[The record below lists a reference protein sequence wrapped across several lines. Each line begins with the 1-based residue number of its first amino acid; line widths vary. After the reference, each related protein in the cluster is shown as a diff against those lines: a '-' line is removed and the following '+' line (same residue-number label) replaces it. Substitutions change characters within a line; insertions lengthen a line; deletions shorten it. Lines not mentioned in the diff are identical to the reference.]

1 MLGFAREKHK
11 MFACKQIYIY
21 IVDKATMVVES
32 LQPAGLGSLL
42 DHLVHTDH
50 QMPPGHHK
58 WNLFSSVW
66 RPRQKVYR
74 KWAHPKP
81 SASLSRT
88 PCSKMDVVNP
98 AGHSTVKGQAVV
110 HCKTCNLMRVIC
122 RLFADKCKLFADKC
136 S

>member
-1 MLGFAREKHK
+1 M
-11 MFACKQIYIY
+11 YIA
-21 IVDKATMVVES
+21 DTATMVVES

-66 RPRQKVYR
+66 RPRQEVYR

-98 AGHSTVKGQAVV
+98 AGHSTVRGQLIV
-110 HCKTCNLMRVIC
+110 
-122 RLFADKCKLFADKC
+122 